1 MQENNFQGRFGL
13 QKIAFTRAPHQAGRS
28 LQQTMNPHFFFLL
41 APRLPHV
48 VQGTEKNG
56 NSGCAAEV
64 HHGRVGEESSGGVQ
78 LSHGARFLW
87 TAHLDANDIA
97 VRPDHFVLG
106 AGRSPRR
113 DRPGSASNYT
123 SLTCSWSFKMKRC
136 SSCRLSEHRNAVA
149 VGLLLLLRRGEGVP
163 YTFLKRRHLSRPPP
177 LSRKTRRKKK

>member
-1 MQENNFQGRFGL
+1 MWC
-13 QKIAFTRAPHQAGRS
+13 RALKKTATPA
-28 LQQTMNPHFFFLL
+28 
-41 APRLPHV
+41 
-48 VQGTEKNG
+48 VQPKYI
-56 NSGCAAEV
+56 
-64 HHGRVGEESSGGVQ
+64 RVGEESSGGVQ

-177 LSRKTRRKKK
+177 LSRKTPSKKEIGGLFALFS